1 MFLNKWTLL
10 ALVTGYLLVSSQPPI
25 IRGSLSDKPSDLYT
39 PDFYPNGTYLT
50 LPHGTMRYWMF
61 GNEQGNPVILIHGIT
76 TGSSCYD
83 KLARE
88 LANSGHHVVVYDLW
102 GRGYSDAPHAYY
114 DEALYT
120 SQLALLMHKIGW
132 TRADVIGVS
141 LGGGIATSFTAFYP
155 EMVRKLVLIAP
166 TGLMQQ
172 NDLPLTSK
180 VARLPILSQVLIGQP
195 LVRPLVTMA
204 IRHFAASARHTNAN
218 AEEGA
223 TELTDRISQIAYH
236 QFVHH
241 PGFFRA
247 FLRTVID
254 FPFTGLKER
263 YERVGQLKGVNSTLL
278 IWGDQDKTVP
288 FHNHVQVHSSLPHA
302 QLVIFNNQGHDV
314 LITSWKS
321 VNAKVKDFLLL

>member
-1 MFLNKWTLL
+1 
-10 ALVTGYLLVSSQPPI
+10 
-25 IRGSLSDKPSDLYT
+25 
-39 PDFYPNGTYLT
+39 
-50 LPHGTMRYWMF
+50 
-61 GNEQGNPVILIHGIT
+61 
-76 TGSSCYD
+76 
-83 KLARE
+83 
-88 LANSGHHVVVYDLW
+88 
-102 GRGYSDAPHAYY
+102 
-114 DEALYT
+114 
-120 SQLALLMHKIGW
+120 MHKIGW

-204 IRHFAASARHTNAN
+204 IRHFAASARHANAN

-223 TELTDRISQIAYH
+223 TELADRISQIAYH

-278 IWGDQDKTVP
+278 IWGDQDRVRTSCDEKISNFCHRLFLSITMFRYTP
-288 FHNHVQVHSSLPHA
+288 LFHMLN
-302 QLVIFNNQGHDV
+302 
-314 LITSWKS
+314 
-321 VNAKVKDFLLL
+321 